1 LTKRW
6 RASGIAKADRFDG
19 YTADVNGLFVGL
31 IAGVFGMAYFV
42 YGKRQTKLSAMIA
55 GVMLC
60 IYPYFIDS
68 LLWLCVVG
76 ILLLIVPFVID
87 Y

>member
-1 LTKRW
+1 MD
-6 RASGIAKADRFDG
+6 S
-19 YTADVNGLFVGL
+19 LFVGL

-42 YGKRQTKLSAMIA
+42 YGKRQTKIIAMISGA
-55 GVMLC
+55 MLC

-68 LLWLCVVG
+68 FLWLCVVG
-76 ILLLIVPFVID
+76 GLLLIAPFVID

>member
-1 LTKRW
+1 
-6 RASGIAKADRFDG
+6 
-19 YTADVNGLFVGL
+19 
-31 IAGVFGMAYFV
+31 MAYFV
-42 YGKRQTKLSAMIA
+42 YGMRQTKIVAMLA
-55 GVMLC
+55 GLMLG

-76 ILLLIVPFVID
+76 VVLVIAPFVID

>member
-1 LTKRW
+1 MN
-6 RASGIAKADRFDG
+6 S
-19 YTADVNGLFVGL
+19 LFVGL

-42 YGKRQTKLSAMIA
+42 YGKRRTKLSAMLA

-76 ILLLIVPFVID
+76 ALLLIAPFVID

>member
-1 LTKRW
+1 
-6 RASGIAKADRFDG
+6 
-19 YTADVNGLFVGL
+19 VNSLFVGL
-31 IAGVFGMAYFV
+31 IAGIFGMAYFV
-42 YGKRQTKLSAMIA
+42 YGKRQTKFTPMFA

-60 IYPYFIDS
+60 IYPYFIES

-76 ILLLIVPFVID
+76 VLLLIAPFVID

>member
-1 LTKRW
+1 MNTL
-6 RASGIAKADRFDG
+6 
-19 YTADVNGLFVGL
+19 LVGF

-42 YGKRQTKLSAMIA
+42 YGKRQSKASAMIA
-55 GVMLC
+55 GAMLC

-76 ILLLIVPFVID
+76 GLLLIAPFLID
-87 Y
+87 F